1 MDFTQ
6 FALSALQLM
15 VFMMFVTA
23 VIEVIKGI
31 SAKGVW
37 GIFREIVVSLVKNT
51 ELSVETIKTLNFVIA
66 LTFLRAFEYGAM
78 ARLLGIDT
86 AAFGA
91 FAYWL
96 DYVATASVIY
106 MGADYLFSWYW
117 KIKARAEEVGK
128 PAKPAP

>member
-6 FALSALQLM
+6 FGLSAIQLV

-31 SAKGVW
+31 SAKGVF
-37 GIFREIVVSLVKNT
+37 GIVK
-51 ELSVETIKTLNFVIA
+51 ELAFTLIKNQPLSPETIRTLNFIIA
-66 LTFLRAFEYGAM
+66 LVFLRSFEYGAM

-86 AAFGA
+86 MRFGP

-96 DYVATASVIY
+96 DYIATASVIY
-106 MGADYLFSWYW
+106 MGADYLFSWYY
-117 KIKARAEEVGK
+117 KIKAKADEVAGGK
-128 PAKPAP
+128 SSA

>member
-6 FALSALQLM
+6 FGLSAIQLV

-31 SAKGVW
+31 SAKGVF
-37 GIFREIVVSLVKNT
+37 GIVK
-51 ELSVETIKTLNFVIA
+51 ELAFTLIKNQPLSPETIRTLNFIIA
-66 LTFLRAFEYGAM
+66 LIFLRSFEYGAM

-86 AAFGA
+86 MTFGP

-96 DYVATASVIY
+96 DYIATASVIY

-117 KIKARAEEVGK
+117 KIKARANEVAEGK
-128 PAKPAP
+128 KDA